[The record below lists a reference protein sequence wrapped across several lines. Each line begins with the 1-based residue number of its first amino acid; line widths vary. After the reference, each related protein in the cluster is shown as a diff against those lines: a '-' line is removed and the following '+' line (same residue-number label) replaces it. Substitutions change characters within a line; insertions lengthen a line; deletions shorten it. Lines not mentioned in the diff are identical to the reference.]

1 MRCSSCSRGFIWFLF
16 FALVSKTFC
25 SKYIILDALKS
36 LGDSCF
42 LEEETTGCGAG
53 LVRNIR
59 STCSEKSEGLYQ
71 QLRWDAP
78 LKGCREIT
86 GYRIYIDQPTT
97 SRICFQVAHNRT
109 WFTFDASLGY
119 AGDDFKFAVTAQPIV
134 RVGQVFTQTMFH
146 SAACALMHSTS
157 ELSSHNTT
165 NDIHDNKIHSTIE
178 ISSLNTTKDSHST
191 KIHSTSGESLGQF
204 DHFVGASV
212 TVSLVILLLLTARFV
227 NQTLFIEKVIF
238 IEVSEI

>member
-1 MRCSSCSRGFIWFLF
+1 MRCSSCTRGFIWFLF

-25 SKYIILDALKS
+25 SKYIILDALES

-42 LEEETTGCGAG
+42 LEEVTTGCGAG

-59 STCSEKSEGLYQ
+59 STCNEKSEGLYQ

-134 RVGQVFTQTMFH
+134 RVDQVFTQRMFY
-146 SAACALMHSTS
+146 STACPRMHTTS
-157 ELSSHNTT
+157 GLRP
-165 NDIHDNKIHSTIE
+165 K
-178 ISSLNTTKDSHST
+178 NTTKDPNNNLMHF
-191 KIHSTSGESLGQF
+191 TSEGNRRTEFNFLM
-204 DHFVGASV
+204 GASV
-212 TVSLVILLLLTARFV
+212 TVLLVILLLLTARFV
-227 NQTLFIEKVIF
+227 GQTFSQNKVTF
-238 IEVSEI
+238 MEVCEI